1 MTLPAPEIEFL
12 ASISGPEL
20 HVRLRDLHQQGWSLA
35 SLANSLTPPRPR
47 ATVHYWIANCHT
59 PTPAH
64 HPSTYPPPP
73 PLRASRAISPNV
85 PPEIRPKLQYLASL
99 SRRHR
104 AKQRPDS
111 PQALASA
118 ELTDLALQLRSQGIP
133 TAKIAQ
139 AAGISYRAMHKRL
152 S

>member
-1 MTLPAPEIEFL
+1 MTLPAPELEFL
-12 ASISGPEL
+12 ASVSGQEL
-20 HVRLRDLHQQGWSLA
+20 HVRLRDLHHAGWSLA
-35 SLANSLTPPRPR
+35 SLASSLVPARPR
-47 ATVHYWIANCHT
+47 ATVHYWIANCHA
-59 PTPAH
+59 PTPAN
-64 HPSTYPPPP
+64 HPPTYPPPP
-73 PLRASRAISPNV
+73 PERATRSISPNG
-85 PPEIRPKLQYLASL
+85 PPDMRPRLRYLASL

-118 ELTDLALQLRSQGIP
+118 ELTDLALQLRSQGVP